1 VVVIVLLVVGSI
13 TWTYL
18 RRKRARG
25 ETPKFLPKALSKRW
39 HSWRPKQ
46 KYASVG
52 DGHRSGLNASTSYE
66 TEERA
71 ASQAAAAGVDR
82 HTSVRSVMTLP
93 AYSQNP
99 NESETVLGREG
110 ERGNMDTVIEFP
122 ETHEEE
128 ETRRDEQME
137 SLYQIRLQRRREV
150 AEREERRRERR
161 EARERG
167 DFARLEELRRES
179 RVRANN
185 ESTAT
190 LDPNAPNGGLSVSAA
205 TMIAEHQS
213 RGRDRRVSSVAYGD
227 VGTARHDGTRVR
239 ANSGESE
246 RGGLLDNAAPM
257 GDDASSLR
265 PSTLSRPSHQRER
278 SGSSALSISSNA
290 SDIEATPTTT
300 QAGSTTT
307 TSHTQPPRT
316 SDSAGTDSS
325 SSPTANR
332 FTPDEST
339 EGENDIGESRIPPLT
354 TDLTIFPTNHD
365 SPLPPDYSPPS
376 EWGEAPAYMER
387 QRSLRLQEQQRRHQQ
402 QTQGGGVRR
411 NDSQRAFDE
420 LARASRTPTVAS
432 IREGSNSAGGS
443 GGLVRTSTNPPRI
456 PQLELPS
463 ISVEAAT
470 AENSPL
476 SPRMNMG
483 ETEGQSEARNSS
495 RGRRSRYDQ
504 EEFMA

>member
-1 VVVIVLLVVGSI
+1 VIVLLVAGSL

-25 ETPKFLPKALSKRW
+25 ERPKIVPKFLQKRWDAWKPKA
-39 HSWRPKQ
+39 

-52 DGHRSGLNASTSYE
+52 GSDRTSLNARTSYQ

-93 AYSQNP
+93 AYSQSA

-110 ERGNMDTVIEFP
+110 ERANMDTVVEYP
-122 ETHEEE
+122 ETQEEE
-128 ETRRDEQME
+128 ETRREDQME

-179 RVRANN
+179 RARANN
-185 ESTAT
+185 ESTSS
-190 LDPNAPNGGLSVSAA
+190 LNGGLSVSAA

-213 RGRDRRVSSVAYGD
+213 HGRDRRVSSVAYGD
-227 VGTARHDGTRVR
+227 VGTARHDGTRIR
-239 ANSGESE
+239 ANSNESE

-257 GDDASSLR
+257 GDDASSLH
-265 PSTLSRPSHQRER
+265 PSSYSRPSHQRER
-278 SGSSALSISSNA
+278 SGSSALSISTNA
-290 SDIEATPTTT
+290 SDLEPTPPTT
-300 QAGSTTT
+300 QAGSTAT
-307 TSHTQPPRT
+307 HQPRN
-316 SDSAGTDSS
+316 SDSTTDS

-332 FTPDEST
+332 FTPDDST
-339 EGENDIGESRIPPLT
+339 EGETDIGESRIPAT
-354 TDLTIFPTNHD
+354 TSDPS
-365 SPLPPDYSPPS
+365 SPQPPDYSPPQ
-376 EWGEAPAYMER
+376 EWGDAPAYTER
-387 QRSLRLQEQQRRHQQ
+387 ARSLRQSTVAAAAQQSSSTVH
-402 QTQGGGVRR
+402 R
-411 NDSQRAFDE
+411 NASQRAFDE
-420 LARASRTPTVAS
+420 MARASRVP
-432 IREGSNSAGGS
+432 
-443 GGLVRTSTNPPRI
+443 TSTSIASGPPQI
-456 PQLELPS
+456 PQLDLPS

-476 SPRMNMG
+476 SPRMRVD
-483 ETEGQSEARNSS
+483 EEGSEERGRSAS
-495 RGRRSRYDQ
+495 RGRRSRYENED
-504 EEFMA
+504 FMA